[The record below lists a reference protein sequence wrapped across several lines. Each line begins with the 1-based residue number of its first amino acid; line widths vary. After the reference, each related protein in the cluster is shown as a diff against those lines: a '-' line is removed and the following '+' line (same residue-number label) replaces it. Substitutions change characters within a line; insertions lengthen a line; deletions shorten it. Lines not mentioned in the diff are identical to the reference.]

1 MAATAAA
8 APSDAEPL
16 LAAGDPHVVL
26 NKAGVIVRAG
36 VSKSSALVGEVGLD
50 GMVAVDAYAKDERGT
65 VRLRLASPRGWV
77 SAKLLRPLS
86 VVEAVGRSGASL
98 VVVYAVNA
106 KVGAKWY
113 YGWLRDVLLADVDA
127 VFVPVGDD
135 FFGEAGRRRAAWLP
149 ANGDD
154 RVAARARLLAGAARC
169 LVVWNDFEHDRSVVE
184 RFVDAAPCPLALFHV
199 GDERTSDA
207 LAAWEPSWPG
217 QEKSDSKFAST
228 GAFRARAS
236 WPEAIRADF
245 EALER
250 EDPAA
255 AKAADLRRLYGKC
268 GCVLRCYRDE
278 AYGDL
283 GNVLAVPLGYK
294 TGFRKPPGGAARTN
308 AWAFAGQGTK
318 SSRRAMLGEQV
329 QVVGVEACAV
339 YQSMGRVSAVIA
351 RVDNRPRAG
360 TTTPGPPTA
369 SRRAPKSS
377 SDVGASGPHASRSSP
392 VVAGSPSASSSA
404 AASRTCTGWKTWSP
418 APATKKTGTRRST
431 HAALFIRIDSSG
443 VSPKMPQGRA
453 IA

>member
-106 KVGAKWY
+106 KIGAKWY

-149 ANGDD
+149 ANDD
-154 RVAARARLLAGAARC
+154 DKVAARARLLAGAARC

-184 RFVDAAPCPLALFHV
+184 RFIEAAPCPVGLFHV

-207 LAAWEPSWPG
+207 LAAWEP
-217 QEKSDSKFAST
+217 
-228 GAFRARAS
+228 S

-294 TGFRKPPGGAARTN
+294 TGFRKPAGAARTN

-318 SSRRAMLGEQV
+318 SSRRAMLGALGALPGTRASHVSEALDWDAPGNLATDAYARLLASAALAPCPV
-329 QVVGVEACAV
+329 GWIHPDSFRLYEALECGCLPVVERPAYFAALLGDDLAGSLVAATAGWDAADVSRLAALLADGAALEA
-339 YQSMGRVSAVIA
+339 
-351 RVDNRPRAG
+351 
-360 TTTPGPPTA
+360 
-369 SRRAPKSS
+369 RRA
-377 SDVGASGPHASRSSP
+377 RC
-392 VVAGSPSASSSA
+392 A
-404 AASRTCTGWKTWSP
+404 AAW
-418 APATKKTGTRRST
+418 AAKK
-431 HAALFIRIDSSG
+431 
-443 VSPKMPQGRA
+443 VSLGRDVRA
-453 IA
+453 HLDRYL

>member
-113 YGWLRDVLLADVDA
+113 YGWLRGAS
-127 VFVPVGDD
+127 
-135 FFGEAGRRRAAWLP
+135 RT
-149 ANGDD
+149 
-154 RVAARARLLAGAARC
+154 VAAARLLAGAARC

-217 QEKSDSKFAST
+217 REKSDSSSLQQEFARSEKAST
-228 GAFRARAS
+228 RR
-236 WPEAIRADF
+236 
-245 EALER
+245 ER
-250 EDPAA
+250 SE
-255 AKAADLRRLYGKC
+255 R
-268 GCVLRCYRDE
+268 
-278 AYGDL
+278 
-283 GNVLAVPLGYK
+283 
-294 TGFRKPPGGAARTN
+294 
-308 AWAFAGQGTK
+308 
-318 SSRRAMLGEQV
+318 
-329 QVVGVEACAV
+329 
-339 YQSMGRVSAVIA
+339 
-351 RVDNRPRAG
+351 
-360 TTTPGPPTA
+360 
-369 SRRAPKSS
+369 
-377 SDVGASGPHASRSSP
+377 
-392 VVAGSPSASSSA
+392 
-404 AASRTCTGWKTWSP
+404 
-418 APATKKTGTRRST
+418 
-431 HAALFIRIDSSG
+431 
-443 VSPKMPQGRA
+443 
-453 IA
+453 

>member
-1 MAATAAA
+1 MAAAPA
-8 APSDAEPL
+8 APSDACAEPL

-86 VVEAVGRSGASL
+86 VVEAVGRSRASL

-149 ANGDD
+149 ANNDD

-217 QEKSDSKFAST
+217 QQKGATFPTSYLGRFPLVSADFWTSDHLSERSRSAD
-228 GAFRARAS
+228 AFSGTRARKT
-236 WPEAIRADF
+236 
-245 EALER
+245 LTL
-250 EDPAA
+250 
-255 AKAADLRRLYGKC
+255 KRR
-268 GCVLRCYRDE
+268 
-278 AYGDL
+278 
-283 GNVLAVPLGYK
+283 
-294 TGFRKPPGGAARTN
+294 
-308 AWAFAGQGTK
+308 
-318 SSRRAMLGEQV
+318 
-329 QVVGVEACAV
+329 
-339 YQSMGRVSAVIA
+339 
-351 RVDNRPRAG
+351 
-360 TTTPGPPTA
+360 
-369 SRRAPKSS
+369 
-377 SDVGASGPHASRSSP
+377 
-392 VVAGSPSASSSA
+392 
-404 AASRTCTGWKTWSP
+404 
-418 APATKKTGTRRST
+418 
-431 HAALFIRIDSSG
+431 
-443 VSPKMPQGRA
+443 
-453 IA
+453 

>member
-154 RVAARARLLAGAARC
+154 KVAARARLLAGAARC

-228 GAFRARAS
+228 GVFRARAFRKS
-236 WPEAIRADF
+236 IHASRA
-245 EALER
+245 LR
-250 EDPAA
+250 EMIARPKISRTSGKRPREEPPKLGISHSFPAQVAAGPAA
-255 AKAADLRRLYGKC
+255 GDHRPQAQDARDDDRGLRRQG
-268 GCVLRCYRDE
+268 LRAGAERRGRGGRAARRDRR
-278 AYGDL
+278 
-283 GNVLAVPLGYK
+283 VLALRVHG
-294 TGFRKPPGGAARTN
+294 RAA
-308 AWAFAGQGTK
+308 A
-318 SSRRAMLGEQV
+318 
-329 QVVGVEACAV
+329 
-339 YQSMGRVSAVIA
+339 
-351 RVDNRPRAG
+351 PRAG
-360 TTTPGPPTA
+360 KG
-369 SRRAPKSS
+369 
-377 SDVGASGPHASRSSP
+377 
-392 VVAGSPSASSSA
+392 
-404 AASRTCTGWKTWSP
+404 
-418 APATKKTGTRRST
+418 
-431 HAALFIRIDSSG
+431 
-443 VSPKMPQGRA
+443 
-453 IA
+453 